1 MLNECFTHTIIHEKA
16 IPWLKTKVISS
27 SVLEVENLH
36 GEESYPV
43 SLMEVELP
51 RVGGNNV
58 KIKAYA
64 VNQKF
69 PVMVPNRNL
78 IQKLWPNLDSKL
90 KHEILQNAYEGETH
104 IIIGQDNYWAM
115 VDNVSG
121 LENLISHENN
131 LSGLLRTKFGWSVSG
146 NLSNN
151 PGWPQT
157 LSIYPIKS
165 INCMQKIEDTEK
177 SLTESFNR
185 NEDLTNE
192 SGIPPLAERSNMQ

>member
-1 MLNECFTHTIIHEKA
+1 
-16 IPWLKTKVISS
+16 
-27 SVLEVENLH
+27 
-36 GEESYPV
+36 
-43 SLMEVELP
+43 MEVELP

-78 IQKLWPNLDSKL
+78 IYKLWPNLDSKL

-115 VDNVSG
+115 VDNSSG
-121 LENLISHENN
+121 LENLISHENHK
-131 LSGLLRTKFGWSVSG
+131 SGLLRTEFGWSVSG

-157 LSIYPIKS
+157 LSIYHIKS
-165 INCMQKIEDTEK
+165 INRMQKIEDIEK
-177 SLTESFNR
+177 SLADFLIR
-185 NEDLTNE
+185 MK
-192 SGIPPLAERSNMQ
+192 I